1 MKDLTIAY
9 IGGGSRLWAR
19 GLMSDL
25 ALDSELSGVVK
36 LYDID
41 KQAADNNA
49 LIGNMMM
56 KLPDAKGHF
65 RFEVSETLEASLE
78 NADFVLIS
86 ILPATFDEMKTYVH
100 DPEKWNV
107 YQPVGDSAGPAGIF
121 RSLIMMPIYENFAK
135 AIEKI
140 CPNAWV
146 INFTNPMTMCVQM
159 LYHVFPK
166 IKAYGNCHEVF
177 HVQDILRRALKESQG
192 IDAKREEIMINPL
205 GINHFTWINQAYYK
219 DIDLLPIYD
228 NFAKKYQTHGIDFD
242 TWTKRCPF
250 GSTEKVKFD
259 LYLKY
264 GVIAAAGDR
273 HLVEFLHQKDYVKD
287 PSMVESWNFYLTPV
301 DYRINEKQKAN
312 DSAEAMIQGLIP
324 VKLTPSGEE
333 GVLQMKALLG
343 MTELITNVNIIN
355 HGQIENLPM
364 NHVVET
370 NALFRKNQV
379 RPIYS
384 GMMPQEPLDL
394 TLPHIYIHELLLK
407 AFDNRDLS
415 YAKEALLRDP
425 YTSHLSPNE
434 KIEMFNHV
442 TSKLKPYLSY
452 YIHN

>member
-228 NFAKKYQTHGIDFD
+228 NFAKKYKTHGIDFD
-242 TWTKRCPF
+242 TWTKRGPF